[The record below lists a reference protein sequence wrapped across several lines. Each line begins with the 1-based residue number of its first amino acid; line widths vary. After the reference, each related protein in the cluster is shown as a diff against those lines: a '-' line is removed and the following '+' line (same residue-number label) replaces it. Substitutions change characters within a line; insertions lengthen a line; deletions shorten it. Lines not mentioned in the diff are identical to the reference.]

1 MTAHRTLR
9 RSNHVEP
16 RGLTATARHYIRDLV
31 YGASDGIITTFAVV
45 GGVAGGALSPTAVL
59 VIGAANLA
67 ADGVSMG
74 VGNFQ
79 AIRAHERARE
89 ADLLP
94 EEEAYPWKHGLA
106 TLVAFVAAGVLPLLP
121 YALPAADETRLA
133 LSSLLTLTAMF
144 IVGALRASVT
154 RESWIKTALETVG
167 LGTIVAVTAYG
178 AGALAA
184 AIAGRMVG

>member
-1 MTAHRTLR
+1 MTAHRHPR

-16 RGLTATARHYIRDLV
+16 SGLTATARHYIRDLV
-31 YGASDGIITTFAVV
+31 YGASDGIISTFAVV

-89 ADLLP
+89 VDQLP
-94 EEEAYPWKHGLA
+94 EEEAYPWKHGVA
-106 TLVAFVAAGVLPLLP
+106 TLAAFIVAGAVPLLP
-121 YALPAADETRLA
+121 YAVPAAGEARLT
-133 LSSLLTLTAMF
+133 LSSLLTLAAMF
-144 IVGALRASVT
+144 VVGALRAGVT
-154 RESWIKTALETVG
+154 RESWIKSALETVG
-167 LGTIVAVTAYG
+167 LGTLVAVTAYG

-184 AIAGRMVG
+184 AVAGRVMG

>member
-1 MTAHRTLR
+1 M
-9 RSNHVEP
+9 
-16 RGLTATARHYIRDLV
+16 TATARHYVRDLV

-45 GGVAGGALSPTAVL
+45 GGVAGGALPSMAVL
-59 VIGAANLA
+59 VVGLANLA

-89 ADLLP
+89 VENLP

-106 TLVAFVAAGVLPLLP
+106 TLGAFIAAGAIPLLP
-121 YALPAADETRLA
+121 YAFPGTSSARLTV
-133 LSSLLTLTAMF
+133 STGLTLAAMF
-144 IVGALRASVT
+144 ALGVVRAGIT
-154 RESWIKTALETVG
+154 REPWWRSSLETVG
-167 LGTIVAVTAYG
+167 LGAVVAATAYA

-184 AIAGRMVG
+184 ALIAA